1 MIPSTLDEMAHNPS
15 PLPGAGIRTDSLSII
30 PTYTEERKDKK
41 TKDKKEEGSKK
52 SSWGWF
58 GSSSEEKEREKR
70 EKEEKDSKKK
80 SRLQKPGMVT
90 AEKPPHDSARLDVLQ
105 TSIDGL
111 RGRESLVLDRASIQF
126 EMEPDRKT
134 PQRKASGEKKEK
146 ESGLFSSLFGGSKKK
161 SGEKDSNS
169 KKSSSHRGLS
179 PDPPPRMLR
188 PDIDYNWS
196 RFSILEERAIYR
208 MAHLKLANP
217 RRELHSQVL
226 LSNFM
231 YSYLAKVQQMHPQM
245 QIQTGPVPLNQPQ
258 NIGPQGTPPNQKQGT
273 LGKKDRT
280 EELNVYQRYQE
291 VSEFSH

>member
-1 MIPSTLDEMAHNPS
+1 MI
-15 PLPGAGIRTDSLSII
+15 PGAGIRTDSLSII

-52 SSWGWF
+52 SSWTWF
-58 GSSSEEKEREKR
+58 GSSSEEKDREKSQKD
-70 EKEEKDSKKK
+70 EKETKKK
-80 SRLQKPGMVT
+80 ARLQKPGMNT
-90 AEKPPHDSARLDVLQ
+90 AEKSTHDSARLDVLQ

-111 RGRESLVLDRASIQF
+111 RGRESLVLDRATLQLDV
-126 EMEPDRKT
+126 EPERKP
-134 PQRKASGEKKEK
+134 PQRKASEKKEK

-208 MAHLKLANP
+208 MAHIKLANP
-217 RRELHSQVL
+217 RRELYSQVL

-245 QIQTGPVPLNQPQ
+245 QIQTGPVPSNQPQ
-258 NIGPQGTPPNQKQGT
+258 KTGPQGTPPNQKQET
-273 LGKKDRT
+273 LGKKERT

-291 VSEFSH
+291 VSEFSYEDDI